1 MKKQPELREQS
12 NQTATDIDNQLHFHS
27 RKTKACEQKKW
38 RNT

>member
-12 NQTATDIDNQLHFHS
+12 NQTDIDNQLHFHS